1 MNFCLSE
8 IPLKQYYLFT
18 YYLSIF
24 DLHEIIFKNKNTCA
38 YLTPSN
44 KSERGK
50 NTHTMY
56 LYKFPDKSFLKEVE
70 VIVFENIHILF

>member
-1 MNFCLSE
+1 MKL
-8 IPLKQYYLFT
+8 
-18 YYLSIF
+18 
-24 DLHEIIFKNKNTCA
+24 FKNKNTCA

-56 LYKFPDKSFLKEVE
+56 LYKFPDKSLLKEDE
-70 VIVFENIHILF
+70 ITVFENIHILFKKTMYLKVGKENAGDFFLKGSIL